1 MVLASINDPVDRHAA
16 ASGLGRDAG
25 DRVSRVFHVF
35 VQRMLFHDHDCNAE
49 RYCTQ
54 VFFVTLCVTTR
65 HTVGDMTFAM
75 EKKQLGR
82 HYLKEWREY
91 RGLSLRKLADRMEAQ
106 PGVPITSFANLG
118 RIEKMQQQYSQEIM
132 EAAAVALQCTVA
144 DLLTVNP
151 AVESEVVELKDMV
164 RGKDID
170 TIKAILS
177 ALPTKESGAA

>member
-1 MVLASINDPVDRHAA
+1 
-16 ASGLGRDAG
+16 
-25 DRVSRVFHVF
+25 
-35 VQRMLFHDHDCNAE
+35 
-49 RYCTQ
+49 
-54 VFFVTLCVTTR
+54 
-65 HTVGDMTFAM
+65 MTFAM
-75 EKKQLGR
+75 KKKQLGR

-91 RGLSLRKLADRMEAQ
+91 RGLSLRKLADRMEAE